1 MCAARTDGGVLS
13 WPALRSHS
21 DILQTLVIGLGL
33 TWSVVF
39 LVVALHYELEL
50 YADGAMFSYAV
61 AVQDVWAFHWHNISP
76 RVSVFVFTLLPAE
89 IYVGLTGNPLSG
101 IKVYGFL
108 FYAAPLF
115 GLIGTFVADRSQNRI
130 IFTYACGATAL
141 LCPLVFGFPT
151 EMWLAQALFW
161 PTLAVSQYAYRN
173 IAGTALVLIMMLGLA
188 LTHEGA
194 LVLAFAIVF
203 ALALRGL
210 RNPYFLRA
218 AGALTVALAIW
229 LAAKT
234 IFPPDDYFA
243 DALMRAALHFFDLT
257 IFQIN
262 IVLLLVATIVGY
274 ICIYLGLSQ
283 LMPHKAHL
291 CAVVAVAAALVAYW
305 LSLDQSVHASNR
317 YYLRTALVLLTPA
330 MGIFAVLF
338 TMRAEG
344 LALPTRSLG
353 PLLTKMTGGPLAR
366 TLIGAIVLITFV
378 HAIETEKFLVSWQSY
393 KSSVATLAMGSA
405 SDPALGDPRFV
416 SSERIGPD
424 LNQLSWNSTTPYL
437 SVIVANLLPN
447 RLVVDPTS
455 NYFWLSCETAT
466 ANYEALRF
474 VPPASRNL
482 VRIYACLH
490 RPLSPR

>member
-1 MCAARTDGGVLS
+1 LCAARTGNDVLS
-13 WPALRSHS
+13 WPALRSHI

-33 TWSVVF
+33 IWSVVF

-61 AVQDVWAFHWHNISP
+61 AVQDVWAFHWHNISA
-76 RVSVFVFTLLPAE
+76 RMSVFVLTLLPAE
-89 IYVGLTGNPLSG
+89 IYVGLTGNPLGG

-115 GLIGTFVADRSQNRI
+115 GLIGTFAADRSHGRI

-141 LCPLVFGFPT
+141 LSPLIFGFPT

-161 PTLAVSQYAYRN
+161 PTLAVSQYAHRSV
-173 IAGTALVLIMMLGLA
+173 AGTALVFILMLGLV

-210 RNPYFLRA
+210 QNPYFLRA
-218 AGALTVALAIW
+218 AVALTAAMATW
-229 LAAKT
+229 LAVKT

-262 IVLLLVATIVGY
+262 IVLLLFATTVGY

-283 LMPHKAHL
+283 IIPHKAHL
-291 CAVVAVAAALVAYW
+291 WAVVAVATTLAVYW
-305 LSLDQSVHASNR
+305 LWLDQSVHASNR

-338 TMRAEG
+338 TMRAER
-344 LALPTRSLG
+344 LALPARSLG
-353 PLLTKMTGGPLAR
+353 PLLTKMTSGAFAR
-366 TLIGAIVLITFV
+366 TLIGAIVLIIFV

-393 KSSVATLAMGSA
+393 KSSVATLATGSA

-416 SSERIGPD
+416 SAARIGTS
-424 LNQLSWNSTTPYL
+424 LSQLSWNSTTPYL
-437 SVIVANLLPN
+437 SVIVANLAPN
-447 RLVVDPTS
+447 RLVVDPTA
-455 NYFWLSCETAT
+455 NYFWLSCELAT
-466 ANYEALRF
+466 ANYEALRS

-482 VRIYACLH
+482 IRIYACLN
-490 RPLSPR
+490 RPLRP